1 MTLSFDRAGNPAE
14 ARRLLQQ
21 AMADEEMVWLDEGR
35 QATVTVHRLRSDST
49 VTFRY
54 ECRHCG
60 ENWDCIPGKGWRS
73 DTLTPAPSPPPLL
86 RRLAAVARSRLERVS
101 G

>member
-1 MTLSFDRAGNPAE
+1 MKPCPDCERLARNPPGIGIPSNLI
-14 ARRLLQQ
+14 RI
-21 AMADEEMVWLDEGR
+21 
-35 QATVTVHRLRSDST
+35 ATLRSDST